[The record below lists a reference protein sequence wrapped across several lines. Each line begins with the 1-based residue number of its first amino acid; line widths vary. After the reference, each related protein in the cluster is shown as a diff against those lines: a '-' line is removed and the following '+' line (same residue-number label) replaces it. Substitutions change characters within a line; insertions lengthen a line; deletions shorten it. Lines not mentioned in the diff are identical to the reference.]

1 MTKAKRSVIGAYGRE
16 PFISAVTDHAHVG
29 DARKRY
35 WRSGGELPPARPCTD
50 FQRCSGSKAKEVGEE
65 PRVVGA
71 GDTGRGGDGERGDD
85 EWSRGEVLS
94 E

>member
-35 WRSGGELPPARPCTD
+35 WRSSGELPPPARALISSGAPAARRKRSGRSHVSWAPATLAVAATASAAMTSGRVE
-50 FQRCSGSKAKEVGEE
+50 RC
-65 PRVVGA
+65 
-71 GDTGRGGDGERGDD
+71 
-85 EWSRGEVLS
+85 
-94 E
+94 